1 MRLPFGVGM
10 RMTRIT
16 KVVDEWSGL
25 CVWFRDGKYIGHDDQ
40 YEIDDEMRNDA
51 IVTVEL
57 EKIVLPVKRLD
68 DGWEDHVQELLN
80 TDTLDELKALLAR

>member
-1 MRLPFGVGM
+1 
-10 RMTRIT
+10 MTRIT

-40 YEIDDEMRNDA
+40 YEVDDEMRDDA

-57 EKIVLPVKRLD
+57 EKVLVPQEWQDNV
-68 DGWEDHVQELLN
+68 EELLN
-80 TDTLDELKALLAR
+80 VDTLDELKALLSR